1 MTTSSR
7 ITLRHTPRGVTIRAT
22 GAAAQAL
29 ADAITHGA
37 ESAKAAIPAEP
48 AILDIVVDNR
58 SNTYAARPFNNG
70 HATTAAGLAG
80 KRASCTAGEL
90 QAIHALLAKAEPP
103 LHLVRLVSTHI
114 GAPAKGCTLHTIEAE
129 AQS

>member
-1 MTTSSR
+1 MTASR
-7 ITLRHTPRGVTIRAT
+7 ITMRRTPKGVSIRAT
-22 GAAAQAL
+22 GSAAQAL
-29 ADAITHGA
+29 FNAICHDA
-37 ESAKAAIPAEP
+37 EAAQAATPPAP
-48 AILDIVVDNR
+48 VILDIVVDNR
-58 SNTYAARPFNNG
+58 NNTYAARPFSRG

-114 GAPAKGCTLHTIEAE
+114 GAPTKGCTLHTIEAE